1 MQRQLITIRIHPRV
15 IAALT
20 RTAQDQRRSV
30 GYIVEVLAAEMIKD
44 KLAGFMPG
52 ERVTEE

>member
-1 MQRQLITIRIHPRV
+1 MQRENLTIRIHPRV

-30 GYIVEVLAAEMIKD
+30 GYIVEALAAEMIKD

-52 ERVTEE
+52 ERVTEK